1 MLKLL
6 AINKPVKLL
15 NFKVDRDEADLLAV
29 DGNQDLF
36 INDFTHSV
44 LRALK
49 QSVIHAKSKNQVT
62 FRITKA
68 INNEES
74 DIFNEAEQKRML
86 SNLKVQEAA
95 ATKQQ
100 EDAPPANNLVLE
112 RNEEEAGYDSE
123 AQDHAPVGLLTAL

>member
-1 MLKLL
+1 M
-6 AINKPVKLL
+6 
-15 NFKVDRDEADLLAV
+15 
-29 DGNQDLF
+29 
-36 INDFTHSV
+36 

-100 EDAPPANNLVLE
+100 VEAPPASNLALE

-123 AQDHAPVGLLTAL
+123 AQDHAPIGLLTVL